1 MMKGWSILAR
11 RGSVRDDA
19 RPALAAAAGPAQVT
33 TPDPR
38 ERPAPIFPDLPPPRT
53 SPLDVTGEQTELVR
67 VHVSHMMAR
76 LDEIKTLSED
86 FSRLRTPLDDFLVQ
100 YPKAQARMLDAE
112 AALKRETEA
121 ARLLRR
127 ERDEALSARAAA
139 SDELAQAVATGSR
152 QEAMLRDNEEALAEL
167 RTLMRETT
175 ARAEHIERQFYAE
188 AERSQVLADESRILR
203 QHAQS
208 GDQTNLRLEQNLN
221 EAHAQ
226 VHLLERENSRLQ
238 QATEDQSR
246 KLAEA
251 SARCEE
257 LERKLEI
264 ALEANA
270 TLETNL
276 NAEQARRDKAESDRE
291 ADRTAHSVNAA
302 SLSLKVDGLTSRL
315 ATTTRTLAQMREQV
329 REKMDAL
336 QAAERAVSEARIETN
351 AAQRKL
357 SVAQEE
363 ARRFQ
368 DAVQETQSAKESAE
382 ERGEMLT
389 KALSAKSAH
398 LDGANGKIEALTER
412 LEQLSQRFEQERAA
426 LEATNRKLSEALQG
440 EKAER
445 TLAQGALTIARE
457 SRSKLQTQFAN
468 LRRRAEMDPPEAG
481 GESQKEAPGADEQT
495 PAPETNVRVFPPA
508 ENPQP
513 SSS

>member
-1 MMKGWSILAR
+1 MKGWSILAR
-11 RGSVRDDA
+11 RESSQNGEQLKPAEAKAPDA
-19 RPALAAAAGPAQVT
+19 ASEG
-33 TPDPR
+33 R
-38 ERPAPIFPDLPPPRT
+38 ERPIPTFPALPPPRV

-67 VHVSHMMAR
+67 VHVSHIAAR

-86 FSRLRTPLDDFLVQ
+86 FSRLRTPLDEFLVE

-112 AALKRETEA
+112 AALKRETDQ

-127 ERDEALSARAAA
+127 ERDEAISARAAA
-139 SDELAQAVATGSR
+139 SDELSQAVATASR
-152 QEAMLRDNEEALAEL
+152 QEAMLRDSEEALAEL

-188 AERSQVLADESRILR
+188 AERSQALADESRVLR

-208 GDQTNLRLEQNLN
+208 TDQINLRLEQNLS

-226 VHLLERENSRLQ
+226 VHLLERENNRLQ

-246 KLAEA
+246 KLAETA
-251 SARCEE
+251 TRCEE
-257 LERKLEI
+257 LERKLEA
-264 ALEANA
+264 ALEVNA
-270 TLETNL
+270 TLETAL
-276 NAEQARRDKAESDRE
+276 SAEQARRDKAEADRE
-291 ADRTAHSVNAA
+291 TDRTAHSVNAA

-351 AAQRKL
+351 GAQRKL
-357 SVAQEE
+357 AAALEE
-363 ARRFQ
+363 ARR
-368 DAVQETQSAKESAE
+368 AHEAGQETQAAKEAAE
-382 ERGEMLT
+382 ERCDMLT

-457 SRSKLQTQFAN
+457 SRAKLQTQFAN
-468 LRRRAEMDPPEAG
+468 LRRRAEMEAQDAGSDSPKDPPAAE
-481 GESQKEAPGADEQT
+481 EQK
-495 PAPETNVRVFPPA
+495 PATDTNVRAFPPA

-513 SSS
+513 S